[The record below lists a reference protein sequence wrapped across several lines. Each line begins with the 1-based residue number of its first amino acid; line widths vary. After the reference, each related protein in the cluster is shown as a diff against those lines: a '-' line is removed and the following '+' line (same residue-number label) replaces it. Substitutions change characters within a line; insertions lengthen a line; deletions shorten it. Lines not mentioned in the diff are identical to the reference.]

1 MKCFFQRVLFLFLAV
16 MVISTTMQAQNPA
29 QQGLQTWKELAKV
42 KLEMRFDEEFQL
54 DVEYPVFSESVKSLE
69 GKEITVSGYLVPL
82 EELGRE
88 SSEQFFILSS
98 LPFNL
103 CFFCGNAGPETVMEV
118 FSVDRVRFSTDL
130 ITIRGKLKLNDS
142 DPMRLMYILT
152 EARQVK

>member
-1 MKCFFQRVLFLFLAV
+1 MKVFFPKALYILIICTMFSGA
-16 MVISTTMQAQNPA
+16 MQAQDQA

-42 KLEMRFDEEFQL
+42 KLEMRFDEDFQL
-54 DVEYPVFSESVKSLE
+54 DVEYPVFSEAVLGLE

-88 SSEQFFILSS
+88 ASEQFFILSS

-118 FSVDRVRFSTDL
+118 FTLDRVRFTTDM
-130 ITIRGKLKLNDS
+130 ITLRGTLSLNDS
-142 DPMRLMYILT
+142 DPMRLMYILK
-152 EARQVK
+152 EAKQIK

>member
-1 MKCFFQRVLFLFLAV
+1 MKGFFQRVLFLFLGS
-16 MVISTTMQAQNPA
+16 MVISTTMQAQDPA

-88 SSEQFFILSS
+88 SNEQFFILSS